1 MRQIEVKLLIVS
13 PSMCMMR
20 QSVFCNSVT
29 MGSFYCA
36 LVMTLPSCCYRWVFL
51 MIEVAEIFKRLET
64 WAYTLFKVKNKDTRA
79 ALIFLVPLL
88 LTLDRYIHICWS
100 ACNGG
105 CFYGSFRKNVWNFSS
120 VLNFFPE
127 MLYQCTFNGSSAC
140 TVVNFK
146 KYAFAKTFSIHRRS
160 KWRSKIVEKI
170 SRFAN
175 ASLFFFRY
183 HLSIANL
190 NPLTKRARDLGK
202 FEILTVLPPFS

>member
-79 ALIFLVPLL
+79 ALIFLVPLVDCRQVYLYL
-88 LTLDRYIHICWS
+88 LVCIQWWLFFH
-100 ACNGG
+100 
-105 CFYGSFRKNVWNFSS
+105 GSFRKNVWNFSS

-127 MLYQCTFNGSSAC
+127 MLYQCTFSGSSAC